1 MKLLSIFVLF
11 LTIGCATKQQ
21 TIVSKLSDDQ
31 KVAES
36 LNRIK
41 IGSDATK
48 DLFDEVSIKAKS
60 GL

>member
-21 TIVSKLSDDQ
+21 TIISTLSDDQ
-31 KVAES
+31 KIAES
-36 LNRIK
+36 VNRIK

-48 DLFDEVSIKAKS
+48 DLFDEVSTKTKIAN
-60 GL
+60 